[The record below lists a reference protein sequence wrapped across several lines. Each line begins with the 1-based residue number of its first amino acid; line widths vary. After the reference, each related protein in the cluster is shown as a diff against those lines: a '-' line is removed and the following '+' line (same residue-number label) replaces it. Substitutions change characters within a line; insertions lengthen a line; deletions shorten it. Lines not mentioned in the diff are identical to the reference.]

1 MKESE
6 KLQLPNVTLCAMTS
20 VQVRAAV
27 KALEYSMRGIHFA
40 DVLLITDKKPLFLPK
55 GIHYRHTSRLSGID
69 DFNYKC
75 VYELG
80 DYIERIVNNFKEQR
94 TEGEQFRHWVVRA
107 AEEDLQ

>member
-27 KALEYSMRGIHFA
+27 KALEYSIRGIHFA
-40 DVLLITDKKPLFLPK
+40 DVLIITDKKPLFLPK
-55 GIHYRHTSRLSGID
+55 GIHYRHTSRLSSID

-75 VYELG
+75 VYDLG
-80 DYIERIVNNFKEQR
+80 D
-94 TEGEQFRHWVVRA
+94 
-107 AEEDLQ
+107 